1 MDGACPYRGGGVLR
15 EGGRRSRDSGC
26 RPRVLLLALRS
37 SPAQPRWWQGRQLQ
51 RGMGCR
57 GAGARLGELGGGC
70 WAPRAG
76 GGGAVGRVAGSPPV
90 REEAA
95 FASSS
100 CCNTFPQTLVELNKD
115 KCIIAQVLRSDVQNG
130 SQRLKIKVPVGPGCF
145 FQRL

>member
-1 MDGACPYRGGGVLR
+1 M
-15 EGGRRSRDSGC
+15 
-26 RPRVLLLALRS
+26 
-37 SPAQPRWWQGRQLQ
+37 
-51 RGMGCR
+51 
-57 GAGARLGELGGGC
+57 
-70 WAPRAG
+70 

-100 CCNTFPQTLVELNKD
+100 CCSTFPQTLVELNKD